1 MRRRYVI
8 NGQPHDLVVTRGA
21 SGVFHVS
28 HGERKFEMQGKA
40 LPDGRWRVTV
50 DQRAQTVWIAAQGDS
65 RFVHSAATG
74 ALEVEV
80 IDLSVPSGGNR
91 AGAASDLLQAPM
103 PGTVISVHVAAGD
116 AVHAGQPLIVIES
129 MKLETT
135 LTAPRDARVKTVH
148 FAVGNTFAL
157 KSTLV
162 TLQDP

>member
-8 NGQPHDLVVTRGA
+8 NGQVHDLVVTRGA
-21 SGVFHVS
+21 NGVFHVS

-80 IDLSVPSGGNR
+80 VDFSVPSGGNR
-91 AGAASDLLQAPM
+91 AGAASDLLQSPR
-103 PGTVISVHVAAGD
+103 PGTAIWVHVPTC
-116 AVHAGQPLIVIES
+116 AGQSARGTAHITSNS
-129 MKLETT
+129 MPSGSRAYRLL
-135 LTAPRDARVKTVH
+135 LTP
-148 FAVGNTFAL
+148 
-157 KSTLV
+157 
-162 TLQDP
+162 